1 MNLFSYKY
9 VKLYTNQKLKNIHM
23 TSGKKLTSNA
33 KKFSKNEIRYM
44 YMYLSL
50 KHTAKKVYTCMYKS
64 QVHSLI
70 TQLLA
75 SFKLVDRVS
84 VKIHR
89 TQ

>member
-9 VKLYTNQKLKNIHM
+9 VQLCTNQKLKNIHM

-33 KKFSKNEIRYM
+33 KQISKNEIR

-50 KHTAKKVYTCMYKS
+50 KHTAKKVYMYKS

>member
-33 KKFSKNEIRYM
+33 KKISKNEIRYM

>member
-9 VKLYTNQKLKNIHM
+9 VQLCTNQKLKNIHM

-33 KKFSKNEIRYM
+33 KKISKNEIR

>member
-9 VKLYTNQKLKNIHM
+9 VQLCTNQKLKNIHM

-33 KKFSKNEIRYM
+33 KKISKNEIRYM

-50 KHTAKKVYTCMYKS
+50 KHTAKKVYMYKS

-75 SFKLVDRVS
+75 SFKLVDKVS